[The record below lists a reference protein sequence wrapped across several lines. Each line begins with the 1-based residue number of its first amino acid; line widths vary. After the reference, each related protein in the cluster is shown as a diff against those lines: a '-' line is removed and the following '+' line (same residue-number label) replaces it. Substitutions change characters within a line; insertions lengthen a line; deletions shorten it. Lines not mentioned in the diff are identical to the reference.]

1 MASDDHAKSFFDP
14 DLDPETFREVGYR
27 TVDLMVEYFET
38 VRDEPVYP
46 TVSPAE
52 LEAVFDETPPEEGAD
67 PDDVL
72 DAWEETVLPYVTRT
86 GSPRFFGFV
95 MGSGTMIGALADAL
109 AATTNTNA
117 GGWAGGPSGEALEKR
132 TVSWIAET
140 IGYPTDCGGLFTSGG
155 TMANFTALLTGLRNT
170 APYDT
175 TPGGLQIA
183 DRPGR
188 FTLYMADHEGHSSV
202 VRVAD
207 MLNLGRDAVRLVPS
221 NDDFTMD
228 VDALDHLLDEDEAS
242 GEVPFCVVA
251 QAGSINV
258 GAVDPLSELA
268 ELCERRELWFH
279 VDGACGAVGAMLP
292 EKRHLY
298 DGLDRADSVTLDPHK
313 WLYVPYECGCA
324 LVRDPEHLRRTYSMS
339 APYLRDADADDHHGS
354 YFDSGPQMSRG
365 LRALKV
371 WMSLK
376 HYGLSG
382 YRTLLRQ
389 NIACVEHLDT
399 RVRDHP
405 EFEALHE
412 PTLFIYSFRYVPAE
426 LQGLSVDD
434 EEGRILDTY
443 LDELQEAVVD
453 AVQESGLAYL
463 TTTDI
468 HGRAALRTSVCSH
481 RTTPD
486 DIDLTFEALADHG
499 ARLHADRRADTP
511 VFSELL
517 D

>member
-1 MASDDHAKSFFDP
+1 METDDDTGAFFDP
-14 DLDPETFREVGYR
+14 DLTPEAFREVGYR
-27 TVDLMVEYFET
+27 TVDLMTEYFET

-46 TVSPAE
+46 TVSHAE
-52 LEAVFDETPPEEGAD
+52 LEAVFDEDPPEEGVD
-67 PDDVL
+67 PDEVL
-72 DAWEETVLPYVTRT
+72 DAWEERVLPYVTRT

-95 MGSGTMIGALADAL
+95 MGSGTMLGALADAL

-117 GGWAGGPSGEALEKR
+117 GGWAGGPSGEVLEER
-132 TVSWIAET
+132 TIEWLADA
-140 IGYPTDCGGLFTSGG
+140 IGYPTECGGLFTSGG
-155 TMANFTALLTGLRNT
+155 TMANFTAILTGLRNT

-175 TPGGLQIA
+175 TPEGLQSA
-183 DRPGR
+183 ERPGR

-228 VDALDHLLDEDEAS
+228 VDALDRLLDEDES
-242 GEVPFCVVA
+242 EGKIPFCVVA

-258 GAVDPLSELA
+258 GAVDPLSDLA
-268 ELCERRELWFH
+268 DLCERRGLWFH
-279 VDGACGAVGAMLP
+279 VDGACGAVGAILP

-298 DGLDRADSVTLDPHK
+298 GGLDRADSVTLDPHK

-324 LVRDPEHLRRTYSMS
+324 LVREPEHLRRTYSMS

-376 HYGLSG
+376 QYGLSG
-382 YRTLLRQ
+382 YRRLLRQ
-389 NIACVEHLDT
+389 NVACVEHLDA
-399 RVRDHP
+399 RVRAHP
-405 EFEALHE
+405 DFEALHE
-412 PTLFIYSFRYVPAE
+412 PTLFIYSFRYAPAA
-426 LQGLSVDD
+426 LQGSPDDSHVDA
-434 EEGRILDTY
+434 Y
-443 LDELQEAVVD
+443 LDDLQESIVD

-463 TTTDI
+463 TTTDVR
-468 HGRAALRTSVCSH
+468 GRAALRMSVCSH
-481 RTTPD
+481 RTTTD
-486 DIDLTFEALADHG
+486 DIDLTFEALAEHG
-499 ARLHADRRADTP
+499 ARIDGARRSTDDPSSPAFD
-511 VFSELL
+511 S
-517 D
+517 

>member
-1 MASDDHAKSFFDP
+1 MATDDTGGFYDP
-14 DLDPETFREVGYR
+14 DLDAETFRRVGYR
-27 TVDLMVEYFET
+27 TVDLMAEYFET

-46 TVSPAE
+46 TVTRAE
-52 LEAVFDETPPEEGAD
+52 LESVFDEPLPESGSD

-72 DAWEETVLPYVTRT
+72 DAWEDDVLPWVTRV

-95 MGSGTMIGALADAL
+95 MGSGTMLGALADAL

-117 GGWAGGPSGEALEKR
+117 GGWAGGPSGEMLE
-132 TVSWIAET
+132 TQTISWLAEA
-140 IGYPTDCGGLFTSGG
+140 IGYPTECGGLFTSGG
-155 TMANFTALLTGLRNT
+155 TMANFTAILTGLRNT

-175 TPGGLQIA
+175 TPAGLQTTE
-183 DRPGR
+183 RPGR

-221 NDDFTMD
+221 TDDFTID
-228 VDALDHLLDEDEAS
+228 VAALERLLDDDEAD
-242 GEVPFCVVA
+242 GKVPFCVVA

-258 GAVDPLSELA
+258 GAVDPLADLA
-268 ELCERRELWFH
+268 EVCERRGLWFH

-298 DGLDRADSVTLDPHK
+298 AGLERADSVTLDPHK
-313 WLYVPYECGCA
+313 WLYVPYECGCV
-324 LVRDPEHLRRTYSMS
+324 LVRDAAHLRRTYSMT
-339 APYLRDADADDHHGS
+339 APYLRDADSDDHGS
-354 YFDSGPQMSRG
+354 YFDAGPQMSRG

-376 HYGLSG
+376 HYGVSG
-382 YRTLLRQ
+382 YRRLLRQ
-389 NIACVEHLDT
+389 NVDCVEHLDS
-399 RVRDHP
+399 RVRAHP
-405 EFEALHE
+405 DFEVLHE
-412 PTLFIYSFRYVPAE
+412 PTLFIYSFRYVPRAVQE
-426 LQGLSVDD
+426 LRLGD
-434 EEGRILDTY
+434 EERAAVDTY
-443 LDELQEAVVD
+443 LDELQEAIVD

-463 TTTDI
+463 TTTDV

-481 RTTPD
+481 RTTTD
-486 DIDLTFEALADHG
+486 DIDLTFSALADHG
-499 ARLHADRRADTP
+499 ARLHTERRAD
-511 VFSELL
+511 SETLAERL